1 MLSEYIGVVLML
13 GIAVLLAA
21 GLLALQLRLG
31 PRREFPE
38 KLEPFECGESATES
52 PRPRPAVQF
61 YLVAILFVVF
71 DVGGV
76 FFYAWGATFTQ
87 AGVPGL
93 IAISAFA
100 LPLVVGWI
108 YVWRRGALEW

>member
-1 MLSEYIGVVLML
+1 MLSEYIGVLLMF

-21 GLLALQLRLG
+21 GLLALQLWLG

-38 KLEPFECGESATES
+38 KLEPFECGEPAIEP
-52 PRPRPAVQF
+52 PRQRLPVHF
-61 YLVAILFVVF
+61 YLAAILFLVF

-76 FFYAWGATFTQ
+76 FFYAWGATFSD

-93 IAISAFA
+93 VAIAAFT
-100 LPLVVGWI
+100 LPLAVGWM
-108 YVWRRGALEW
+108 YVWRKGALEW